1 MGKLNEFLNRKII
14 QKDVGEETYLTWKET
29 ISYALGRG
37 AQGMSTSMTSS
48 KYINYFL
55 TNVLFKKLS
64 NPMGVASNIRFFCG
78 IFDAIN
84 DPIMGVIV
92 DKTRTKE
99 GQMRPYIKW
108 APWFVSLV

>member
-48 KYINYFL
+48 KYINSVSYTHL
-55 TNVLFKKLS
+55 TLPTNSRV
-64 NPMGVASNIRFFCG
+64 
-78 IFDAIN
+78 
-84 DPIMGVIV
+84 
-92 DKTRTKE
+92 
-99 GQMRPYIKW
+99 
-108 APWFVSLV
+108 